1 MIMLSSKDG
10 LFDKARGRIV
20 GSEQY
25 LTKPFTRD
33 ELLGAIPTRSTERS
47 LLPMSTVLIIDDS
60 PTELH
65 LFQNMLER
73 NGFET
78 LVADSG
84 EEGLK
89 QAKLSRPHC
98 ILMDVVMPGM
108 NGFQATRK
116 LSKDPDTSNIPVII
130 ITTKDQETDKIWGM
144 RQGAVE
150 YLVKP
155 IVEKQLVEMIN
166 SVMDA

>member
-1 MIMLSSKDG
+1 M
-10 LFDKARGRIV
+10 AV
-20 GSEQY
+20 
-25 LTKPFTRD
+25 
-33 ELLGAIPTRSTERS
+33 
-47 LLPMSTVLIIDDS
+47 VLIIDDS

-65 LFQNMLER
+65 LFQNMLEKS
-73 NGFET
+73 GFET

-84 EEGLK
+84 EEGIR
-89 QAKLSRPHC
+89 QAQTSLPDC
-98 ILMDVVMPGM
+98 ILMDVIMPGM

-116 LSKDPDTSNIPVII
+116 LTKDPKTSTIPVIM

-155 IVEKQLVEMIN
+155 IADKELVSMIN
-166 SVMDA
+166 TVMAA

>member
-1 MIMLSSKDG
+1 
-10 LFDKARGRIV
+10 
-20 GSEQY
+20 
-25 LTKPFTRD
+25 
-33 ELLGAIPTRSTERS
+33 
-47 LLPMSTVLIIDDS
+47 MSVILIIDDS

-65 LFQNMLER
+65 LFQNMLEKS
-73 NGFET
+73 GFGT
-78 LVADSG
+78 LVADNG
-84 EEGLK
+84 EEGLR
-89 QAKLSRPHC
+89 QAKASRPDC

-116 LSKDPDTSNIPVII
+116 LTQDPDTSQIPVIM

-155 IVEKQLVEMIN
+155 VSQKQLVEKIN
-166 SVMDA
+166 AVMAA

>member
-1 MIMLSSKDG
+1 MATI
-10 LFDKARGRIV
+10 
-20 GSEQY
+20 
-25 LTKPFTRD
+25 
-33 ELLGAIPTRSTERS
+33 
-47 LLPMSTVLIIDDS
+47 LIIDDS

-65 LFQNMLER
+65 LFQNMLEKG
-73 NGFET
+73 GFDT

-84 EEGLK
+84 EEGVR
-89 QAKLSRPHC
+89 QAEASRPDC

-116 LSKDPDTSNIPVII
+116 ITQDPRTSNIPVIL

-150 YLVKP
+150 YIVKP
-155 IVEKQLVEMIN
+155 IGQKDLVARIN
-166 SVMDA
+166 SVMSQ

>member
-1 MIMLSSKDG
+1 MAKI
-10 LFDKARGRIV
+10 
-20 GSEQY
+20 
-25 LTKPFTRD
+25 
-33 ELLGAIPTRSTERS
+33 
-47 LLPMSTVLIIDDS
+47 LIIDDS

-65 LFQNMLER
+65 LFQNMLEKG
-73 NGFET
+73 GFET

-84 EEGLK
+84 EDGIR
-89 QAKLSRPHC
+89 QAESSRPDC

-116 LSKDPDTSNIPVII
+116 LTQDPRTASIPVIM

-150 YLVKP
+150 YIVKP
-155 IVEKQLVEMIN
+155 VSQKELVARIN
-166 SVMDA
+166 SVMAD

>member
-1 MIMLSSKDG
+1 MATI
-10 LFDKARGRIV
+10 
-20 GSEQY
+20 
-25 LTKPFTRD
+25 
-33 ELLGAIPTRSTERS
+33 
-47 LLPMSTVLIIDDS
+47 LIIDDS

-65 LFQNMLER
+65 LFQNMLEKS
-73 NGFET
+73 GFET

-84 EEGLK
+84 EDGIR
-89 QAKLSRPHC
+89 QAEAARPDC

-116 LSKDPDTSNIPVII
+116 LTHDPRTSNIPVIM

-150 YLVKP
+150 YIVKP
-155 IVEKQLVEMIN
+155 IGQKELVQKIKT
-166 SVMDA
+166 VMAE

>member
-1 MIMLSSKDG
+1 M
-10 LFDKARGRIV
+10 AV
-20 GSEQY
+20 
-25 LTKPFTRD
+25 
-33 ELLGAIPTRSTERS
+33 
-47 LLPMSTVLIIDDS
+47 VLIIDDS

-65 LFQNMLER
+65 LFQSILDKA
-73 NGFET
+73 GFET

-84 EEGLK
+84 EEGIR
-89 QAKLSRPHC
+89 QAVTSRPDC

-116 LSKDPDTSNIPVII
+116 LTKDPATSSIPVIM

-155 IVEKQLVEMIN
+155 VADKDLVAKIN
-166 SVMDA
+166 SVMAG

>member
-1 MIMLSSKDG
+1 
-10 LFDKARGRIV
+10 
-20 GSEQY
+20 
-25 LTKPFTRD
+25 
-33 ELLGAIPTRSTERS
+33 
-47 LLPMSTVLIIDDS
+47 MSTVLIIDDS

-65 LFQNMLER
+65 LFQNMLEK
-73 NGFET
+73 NGFDT

-89 QAKLSRPHC
+89 QARSARPDC

-116 LSKDPDTSNIPVII
+116 LNKDPVTARIPVII
-130 ITTKDQETDKIWGM
+130 ITSKDQETDKIWGM

-155 IVEKQLVEMIN
+155 VAEKQLVRMIN
-166 SVMDA
+166 AVMAA

>member
-1 MIMLSSKDG
+1 M
-10 LFDKARGRIV
+10 
-20 GSEQY
+20 
-25 LTKPFTRD
+25 T
-33 ELLGAIPTRSTERS
+33 
-47 LLPMSTVLIIDDS
+47 TVLIIDDS

-65 LFQNMLER
+65 LFRGMLEK
-73 NGFET
+73 NGFDT
-78 LVADSG
+78 LLADSG

-89 QAKLSRPHC
+89 QAKLARPHC

-116 LSKDPDTSNIPVII
+116 LSKDPETSGIPVII
-130 ITTKDQETDKIWGM
+130 ITSKDQETDKIWGM

-155 IVEKQLVEMIN
+155 VGEQQLVDMIN
-166 SVMDA
+166 SVMAA

>member
-1 MIMLSSKDG
+1 MPVI
-10 LFDKARGRIV
+10 
-20 GSEQY
+20 
-25 LTKPFTRD
+25 
-33 ELLGAIPTRSTERS
+33 
-47 LLPMSTVLIIDDS
+47 LIIDDS

-65 LFQNMLER
+65 LFQNMLEK
-73 NGFET
+73 NGFQT

-84 EEGLK
+84 EEGIR
-89 QAKLSRPHC
+89 QARAERPDC

-108 NGFQATRK
+108 NGFQATRN
-116 LSKDPDTSNIPVII
+116 LSKDPATAKIPVIM

-155 IVEKQLVEMIN
+155 VAEKELIARINAIV
-166 SVMDA
+166 AGA

>member
-1 MIMLSSKDG
+1 M
-10 LFDKARGRIV
+10 AV
-20 GSEQY
+20 
-25 LTKPFTRD
+25 
-33 ELLGAIPTRSTERS
+33 
-47 LLPMSTVLIIDDS
+47 VLIIDDS

-65 LFQNMLER
+65 LFQNMLEKA
-73 NGFET
+73 GFET

-84 EEGLK
+84 EEGLR
-89 QAKLSRPHC
+89 QARTSRPDC

-108 NGFQATRK
+108 NGFQATRR
-116 LSKDPDTSNIPVII
+116 LTKDPATAAIPVII

-155 IVEKQLVEMIN
+155 IVDKELVAKIN
-166 SVMDA
+166 AVMAA

>member
-1 MIMLSSKDG
+1 
-10 LFDKARGRIV
+10 
-20 GSEQY
+20 
-25 LTKPFTRD
+25 
-33 ELLGAIPTRSTERS
+33 
-47 LLPMSTVLIIDDS
+47 MSTVLIIDDS

-65 LFQNMLER
+65 LFQSMLEK
-73 NGFET
+73 NGFDT
-78 LVADSG
+78 LVAESG

-89 QAKLSRPHC
+89 QARSARPHC

-116 LSKDPDTSNIPVII
+116 LSKDPDTSGIPVII

-155 IVEKQLVEMIN
+155 VAEKQLVAMIN
-166 SVMDA
+166 SVMAA